1 MQQTAKLQ
9 TTVKPISP
17 SQNLATQN
25 SVMQDPVSQDP
36 VTQDPA
42 QLVAAFEQF
51 GRLSDQLQQSYQELD
66 NRAAELT
73 EQLASAQNERLKQL
87 AEKEQLAHR
96 LESLLNALP
105 AGVLLVD
112 EQGVINTANPA
123 AELFL
128 EQSLI
133 GKQWQRVYAHQ
144 VSRHTEQDL
153 YLNSGRILSLKK
165 QPLEE
170 NSQEVNSL
178 ETNSSEENY
187 LDETRINAS
196 LLEATDKNKLG
207 EIILLDDIT
216 EQRMLE
222 GLADRQ
228 NRLAAMGQMAAGL
241 AHQLRTPLASA
252 VLYASQLNQFTAD
265 NPRENKAVEKIRT
278 CMRYL
283 EKLINDM
290 LMYAKGGEFAEQKFQ
305 LNDLLVTFNARIENN
320 ISDDNTQLTIVSRMD
335 NIQLTGSLDALVSV
349 IINLVENAN
358 QAYKKIS
365 DNSDDNE
372 TCKIEIEAYQQ
383 SGYLIIAVR
392 DNGPGLSADEQVNIF
407 EPFFTQREGGTGL
420 GLAVAQSI
428 VQAHH
433 GDLLVRSQAGKGASF
448 YICLPLNRSEQFLAS
463 GQQEKFNPENINFK

>member
-1 MQQTAKLQ
+1 MQQTANIPTAPQAL
-9 TTVKPISP
+9 SLD
-17 SQNLATQN
+17 SSSAL
-25 SVMQDPVSQDP
+25 QDPV
-36 VTQDPA
+36 

-73 EQLASAQNERLKQL
+73 EQLASAQDERLKQL

-96 LESLLNALP
+96 LQALLNALP
-105 AGVLLVD
+105 AGVLLID
-112 EQGVINTANPA
+112 DKGVITTANPA

-128 EQSLI
+128 EQSLT
-133 GKQWQRVYAHQ
+133 GKQWRRVYAHS
-144 VSRHTEQDL
+144 VARHTEQDL

-165 QPLEE
+165 QSLDALADE
-170 NSQEVNSL
+170 NNQE
-178 ETNSSEENY
+178 
-187 LDETRINAS
+187 
-196 LLEATDKNKLG
+196 
-207 EIILLDDIT
+207 EIILLDDIS

-222 GLADRQ
+222 GLADRK

-252 VLYASQLNQFTAD
+252 VLYASQLNQFTSD
-265 NPRENKAVEKIRT
+265 NPQQNKAVEKVRT

-305 LNDLLVTFNARIENN
+305 LNDLLVTFNTRIETRLKE
-320 ISDDNTQLTIVSRMD
+320 SNTQLTIISQLND
-335 NIQLTGSLDALVSV
+335 IQLTGSLDALVSV
-349 IINLVENAN
+349 LINLVENAIQVN
-358 QAYKKIS
+358 E
-365 DNSDDNE
+365 DNE
-372 TCKIEIEAYQQ
+372 DSKVELEVYQQ
-383 SGYLIIAVR
+383 ANYFILAVR
-392 DNGPGLSADEQVNIF
+392 DNGPGLSMLQQTKIF

-433 GDLLVRSQAGKGASF
+433 GDLLVRSQPASGATF
-448 YICLPLNRSEQFLAS
+448 YICLPLNRGEQFMAS
-463 GQQEKFNPENINFK
+463 GHKVNIDPEKTKKDRSVSSQNISNENGEKHESN

>member
-1 MQQTAKLQ
+1 MQQTANIQ
-9 TTVKPISP
+9 IENRAI
-17 SQNLATQN
+17 NLDN
-25 SVMQDPVSQDP
+25 RSL
-36 VTQDPA
+36 QDPA

-66 NRAAELT
+66 NRAAELSD
-73 EQLASAQNERLKQL
+73 QLASAQNERLIQL
-87 AEKEQLAHR
+87 AEKEQLAHH
-96 LESLLNALP
+96 LQTLLNALP

-112 EQGVINTANPA
+112 ENGIIKTANPA

-133 GKQWQRVYAHQ
+133 GKQWRRVYAHS

-165 QPLEE
+165 Q
-170 NSQEVNSL
+170 SL
-178 ETNSSEENY
+178 
-187 LDETRINAS
+187 DAS
-196 LLEATDKNKLG
+196 TSDRNQG
-207 EIILLDDIT
+207 EIILLDDIS

-222 GLADRQ
+222 GLSDRQ

-252 VLYASQLNQFTAD
+252 VLYASQLNQFTSD
-265 NPRENKAVEKIRT
+265 NPQQNKAVEKIRT

-290 LMYAKGGEFAEQKFQ
+290 LLYAKGGEFAEQKFQ
-305 LNDLLVTFNARIENN
+305 LNDLLVTFNTRIETRLKEN
-320 ISDDNTQLTIVSRMD
+320 NTQLTIISQMND
-335 NIQLTGSLDALVSV
+335 IQLTGSLDALVSV
-349 IINLVENAN
+349 LINLVENAM
-358 QAYKKIS
+358 QAS
-365 DNSDDNE
+365 DEQSYDE
-372 TCKIEIEAYQQ
+372 SCEVELEVYQQ
-383 SGYLIIAVR
+383 ADYLILAVR
-392 DNGPGLSADEQVNIF
+392 DNGPGLTADQQVKIF

-433 GDLLVRSQAGKGASF
+433 GDLLVRSQPAKGSTF
-448 YICLPLNRSEQFLAS
+448 YVCLPINRTEQFMAS
-463 GQQEKFNPENINFK
+463 GQKININPQKMKKDYQVGGIKNGEKHE

>member
-1 MQQTAKLQ
+1 MQISANLP
-9 TTVKPISP
+9 TTDDSLNASKAMV
-17 SQNLATQN
+17 
-25 SVMQDPVSQDP
+25 
-36 VTQDPA
+36 QDPA

-66 NRAAELT
+66 SRAAELT
-73 EQLASAQNERLKQL
+73 RQLASAQTERLQQL
-87 AEKEQLAHR
+87 AEKEQLAHY

-105 AGVLLVD
+105 AGVLMVD
-112 EQGVINTANPA
+112 EEGVINTANPA

-128 EQSLI
+128 EQSLM
-133 GKQWQRVYAHQ
+133 GKKWQRVYAQQ

-165 QPLEE
+165 QPL
-170 NSQEVNSL
+170 
-178 ETNSSEENY
+178 NSSENK
-187 LDETRINAS
+187 TN
-196 LLEATDKNKLG
+196 KNG

-228 NRLAAMGQMAAGL
+228 ERLAAMGQMAAGL

-252 VLYASQLNQFTAD
+252 VLYASQLNQFTEE
-265 NPRENKAVEKIRT
+265 NPREKKAVEKIRT

-290 LMYAKGGEFAEQKFQ
+290 LMYAKGGEFSEQKFL
-305 LNDLLVTFNARIENN
+305 LNDLLVNFNARIETNVRENN
-320 ISDDNTQLTIVSRMD
+320 VQLKIISQME

-349 IINLVENAN
+349 LINLVENAI
-358 QAYKKIS
+358 QACA
-365 DNSDDNE
+365 DN
-372 TCKIEIEAYQQ
+372 CEIELEVYQQ
-383 SGYLIIAVR
+383 TDYLILAVK
-392 DNGPGLSADEQVNIF
+392 DNGLGLSAEEQTKIF
-407 EPFFTQREGGTGL
+407 QPFFTQRKGGTGL

-433 GDLLVRSQAGKGASF
+433 GDLLVRSQLAKGSRF
-448 YICLPLNRSEQFLAS
+448 FICLPLNRSEQFMAS
-463 GQQEKFNPENINFK
+463 GQSSKFNPDKII

>member
-1 MQQTAKLQ
+1 MQQSANLQ
-9 TTVKPISP
+9 AVPQTLS
-17 SQNLATQN
+17 L
-25 SVMQDPVSQDP
+25 DPESL
-36 VTQDPA
+36 QDPA

-66 NRAAELT
+66 KRAAVLT
-73 EQLASAQNERLKQL
+73 EQLASAQDERLKQL
-87 AEKEQLAHR
+87 AEKEQLAHH
-96 LESLLNALP
+96 LQTLLNALP

-112 EQGVINTANPA
+112 KNGIITTANPA

-133 GKQWQRVYAHQ
+133 GKDWRRVYAYS
-144 VSRHTEQDL
+144 VSRHSEQDL
-153 YLNSGRILSLKK
+153 FLNSGRILSLKR
-165 QPLEE
+165 QPL
-170 NSQEVNSL
+170 ND
-178 ETNSSEENY
+178 T
-187 LDETRINAS
+187 
-196 LLEATDKNKLG
+196 TDKSNQG
-207 EIILLDDIT
+207 EIILLDDIS

-252 VLYASQLNQFTAD
+252 VLYASQLDQFTVD
-265 NPRENKAVEKIRT
+265 NPKQNKAVEKVRT

-305 LNDLLVTFNARIENN
+305 LNDLLVTFNTRIENTIREKKIQLSI
-320 ISDDNTQLTIVSRMD
+320 ISRLND
-335 NIQLTGSLDALVSV
+335 IQLTGSLDALVSV
-349 IINLVENAN
+349 LINLLENAM
-358 QAYKKIS
+358 QVCEG
-365 DNSDDNE
+365 D
-372 TCKIEIEAYQQ
+372 CKIELEVYQQ
-383 SGYLIIAVR
+383 ADYLILAVR
-392 DNGPGLSADEQVNIF
+392 DNGPGLSVDQQTKIF

-433 GDLLVRSQAGKGASF
+433 GDLLVRSQPGKGSNF
-448 YICLPLNRSEQFLAS
+448 YICLPLNRGEQFLAS
-463 GQQEKFNPENINFK
+463 GQKNTLYPNEMKKADQIIGIVNGENT

>member
-1 MQQTAKLQ
+1 MQQTANIQ
-9 TTVKPISP
+9 TAVNTISP
-17 SQNLATQN
+17 SQD
-25 SVMQDPVSQDP
+25 MVS
-36 VTQDPA
+36 QDPA

-128 EQSLI
+128 EQHLI

-144 VSRHTEQDL
+144 VSRHTNQDL

-165 QPLEE
+165 QPLNATSMNAATLNETLLVESDE
-170 NSQEVNSL
+170 NE
-178 ETNSSEENY
+178 
-187 LDETRINAS
+187 
-196 LLEATDKNKLG
+196 LG

-305 LNDLLVTFNARIENN
+305 LNDLLVTFNTRIENS
-320 ISDDNTQLTIVSRMD
+320 IKDNNMQLTIVSQMD

-358 QAYKKIS
+358 QACMKICNKS
-365 DNSDDNE
+365 GDSE
-372 TCKIEIEAYQQ
+372 ICKIEIEAYQQ
-383 SGYLIIAVR
+383 LDYLIIAVR

-433 GDLLVRSQAGKGASF
+433 GDLLVRSQVGKGANF
-448 YICLPLNRSEQFLAS
+448 YICLPLNRSEQFMAS
-463 GQQEKFNPENINFK
+463 GQQEIFNPENINFK

>member
-1 MQQTAKLQ
+1 MQPSAKLQ
-9 TTVKPISP
+9 TTDNTLNV
-17 SQNLATQN
+17 TQKI
-25 SVMQDPVSQDP
+25 V
-36 VTQDPA
+36 QDPA

-66 NRAAELT
+66 DRAAKLT
-73 EQLASAQNERLKQL
+73 EQLASAQNERLQQL
-87 AEKEQLAHR
+87 AEKEQLAYH

-112 EQGVINTANPA
+112 DQGVINTANPA

-133 GKQWQRVYAHQ
+133 GKEWQRVYAHQ
-144 VSRHTEQDL
+144 VLRHTEQDL

-165 QPLEE
+165 QPLEPSE
-170 NSQEVNSL
+170 K
-178 ETNSSEENY
+178 TNH
-187 LDETRINAS
+187 INKS
-196 LLEATDKNKLG
+196 G

-228 NRLAAMGQMAAGL
+228 ERLAAMGQMAAGL

-252 VLYASQLNQFTAD
+252 VLYASQLHQFAAD
-265 NPRENKAVEKIRT
+265 NPAYSARENKAVEKIRT

-305 LNDLLVTFNARIENN
+305 LNDLLVTFNTRIETN
-320 ISDDNTQLTIVSRMD
+320 IRESDTRLRIISQLENT
-335 NIQLTGSLDALVSV
+335 QLTGSLDALVSV
-349 IINLVENAN
+349 LVNLVENAI
-358 QAYKKIS
+358 QACQKIK
-365 DNSDDNE
+365 DAN
-372 TCKIEIEAYQQ
+372 CEIELEVYQQ
-383 SGYLIIAVR
+383 ADYLILSVK
-392 DNGPGLSADEQVNIF
+392 DNGPGLSADEQTKIF
-407 EPFFTQREGGTGL
+407 QPFYTQREGGTGL

-433 GDLLVRSQAGKGASF
+433 GDLLVRSQAGNGTSF
-448 YICLPLNRSEQFLAS
+448 YICLPLNRSEQFMAS
-463 GQQEKFNPENINFK
+463 GQESKFDPEKIV

>member
-1 MQQTAKLQ
+1 MQISANLQ
-9 TTVKPISP
+9 STDDSLNASKAMV
-17 SQNLATQN
+17 
-25 SVMQDPVSQDP
+25 
-36 VTQDPA
+36 QDPA

-66 NRAAELT
+66 VRAAELT
-73 EQLASAQNERLKQL
+73 RQLASAQNERLQQL
-87 AEKEQLAHR
+87 AEKEQLAHY

-105 AGVLLVD
+105 AGVLMVD
-112 EQGVINTANPA
+112 EEGVINTANPA

-133 GKQWQRVYAHQ
+133 GKKWQRVYAQQ

-165 QPLEE
+165 QPL
-170 NSQEVNSL
+170 
-178 ETNSSEENY
+178 NSSENK
-187 LDETRINAS
+187 TN
-196 LLEATDKNKLG
+196 KNG

-228 NRLAAMGQMAAGL
+228 ERLAAMGQMAAGL

-252 VLYASQLNQFTAD
+252 VLYASQLNQFTED
-265 NPRENKAVEKIRT
+265 NPREKKAVEKIRT

-290 LMYAKGGEFAEQKFQ
+290 LMYAKGGEFSEQKFL
-305 LNDLLVTFNARIENN
+305 LNDLLVTFNSRIETNIRENN
-320 ISDDNTQLTIVSRMD
+320 VQLKIISQIE
-335 NIQLTGSLDALVSV
+335 NIKLTGSLDALVSV
-349 IINLVENAN
+349 LINLVENAV
-358 QAYKKIS
+358 QACVE
-365 DNSDDNE
+365 N
-372 TCKIEIEAYQQ
+372 CEIELEVYQQ
-383 SGYLIIAVR
+383 TDYLILAVK
-392 DNGPGLSADEQVNIF
+392 DNGPGLSAQDQTKIF
-407 EPFFTQREGGTGL
+407 QPFFTQRKGGTGL

-433 GDLLVRSQAGKGASF
+433 GDLLVRSQLAKGSSF
-448 YICLPLNRSEQFLAS
+448 FVCLPLHRSEQFMAS
-463 GQQEKFNPENINFK
+463 GQKIKFNPDNII

>member
-1 MQQTAKLQ
+1 MQQTADIHTTAKTLSIDPESLQ
-9 TTVKPISP
+9 NPT
-17 SQNLATQN
+17 
-25 SVMQDPVSQDP
+25 
-36 VTQDPA
+36 

-66 NRAAELT
+66 NRAAKLT
-73 EQLASAQNERLKQL
+73 EQLAFAQDERLKQL
-87 AEKEQLAHR
+87 AEKEQLANR
-96 LESLLNALP
+96 LQTLLNALP

-112 EQGVINTANPA
+112 EKGIINTANPA

-133 GKQWQRVYAHQ
+133 GKEWRRVYAHS

-165 QPLEE
+165 QPLD
-170 NSQEVNSL
+170 
-178 ETNSSEENY
+178 TSS
-187 LDETRINAS
+187 D
-196 LLEATDKNKLG
+196 TDKSG
-207 EIILLDDIT
+207 EIILLDDIS

-252 VLYASQLNQFTAD
+252 VLYASQLNQFTSD
-265 NPRENKAVEKIRT
+265 NPRQNKAVEKVRT

-290 LMYAKGGEFAEQKFQ
+290 LLYAKGGEFAEQKFQ
-305 LNDLLVTFNARIENN
+305 LNDLLVTFNARVENSLRENN
-320 ISDDNTQLTIVSRMD
+320 THLKIISQIND
-335 NIQLTGSLDALVSV
+335 IQLTGSLDALVSV
-349 IINLVENAN
+349 LINLVENAMQVSDEN
-358 QAYKKIS
+358 CEVELEVYDQA
-365 DNSDDNE
+365 D
-372 TCKIEIEAYQQ
+372 
-383 SGYLIIAVR
+383 YLILAVR
-392 DNGPGLSADEQVNIF
+392 DNGPGLTMDQQRKIF
-407 EPFFTQREGGTGL
+407 EPFFTQRAGGTGL

-428 VQAHH
+428 IQAHH
-433 GDLLVRSQAGKGASF
+433 GDLLVRSQPGNGSNF

-463 GQQEKFNPENINFK
+463 GQASSFNPQKSKNSEKINSQLKSCQSGEKHESK

>member
-1 MQQTAKLQ
+1 MQQTANIQ
-9 TTVKPISP
+9 TAVNTISP
-17 SQNLATQN
+17 SQD
-25 SVMQDPVSQDP
+25 MVS
-36 VTQDPA
+36 QDPA

-128 EQSLI
+128 EQHLI

-144 VSRHTEQDL
+144 VSRHTNQDL

-165 QPLEE
+165 QPLNATSMNAATLNETLLVESDE
-170 NSQEVNSL
+170 NE
-178 ETNSSEENY
+178 
-187 LDETRINAS
+187 
-196 LLEATDKNKLG
+196 LG

-252 VLYASQLNQFTAD
+252 VLYASQLNQFTED

-305 LNDLLVTFNARIENN
+305 LNDLLVTFNTRIENS
-320 ISDDNTQLTIVSRMD
+320 IKDNNMQLTIVSQMD

-358 QAYKKIS
+358 QACMKICNKS
-365 DNSDDNE
+365 GDSE
-372 TCKIEIEAYQQ
+372 ICKIEIEAYQQ
-383 SGYLIIAVR
+383 LDYLIIAVR

-433 GDLLVRSQAGKGASF
+433 GDLLVRSQVGKGANF
-448 YICLPLNRSEQFLAS
+448 YICLPLNRSEQFMAS
-463 GQQEKFNPENINFK
+463 GQQEIFNPENINFK

>member
-1 MQQTAKLQ
+1 MQPTANIQTAVN
-9 TTVKPISP
+9 TISP
-17 SQNLATQN
+17 SQDMTA
-25 SVMQDPVSQDP
+25 
-36 VTQDPA
+36 QDPA

-51 GRLSDQLQQSYQELD
+51 GRLSDQLQQSYHELD

-112 EQGVINTANPA
+112 QQGVINTANPA

-128 EQSLI
+128 GQRLI

-165 QPLEE
+165 QPL
-170 NSQEVNSL
+170 NATSMNAS
-178 ETNSSEENY
+178 T
-187 LDETRINAS
+187 LDET
-196 LLEATDKNKLG
+196 LLIESDKNKLG

-265 NPRENKAVEKIRT
+265 NPREKKAVEKIRT

-290 LMYAKGGEFAEQKFQ
+290 LMYAKGGEFSEQKFQ
-305 LNDLLVTFNARIENN
+305 LNDLLVTFNTRIENN
-320 ISDDNTQLTIVSRMD
+320 LKDNNTQLTIVSQMH

-358 QAYKKIS
+358 QACRKMSDKSGENKI
-365 DNSDDNE
+365 
-372 TCKIEIEAYQQ
+372 CKIEIEAYQQ
-383 SGYLIIAVR
+383 SDYLIIAVR

-428 VQAHH
+428 AQAHH
-433 GDLLVRSQAGKGASF
+433 GDLLVRSQVGKGASF

-463 GQQEKFNPENINFK
+463 GQHEKFNPENINFK

>member
-1 MQQTAKLQ
+1 MQQTANIQ
-9 TTVKPISP
+9 TAVNTLSP
-17 SQNLATQN
+17 SQDMTTQDMI
-25 SVMQDPVSQDP
+25 S
-36 VTQDPA
+36 QDPA

-128 EQSLI
+128 EQRLI

-144 VSRHTEQDL
+144 VSRHTDQDL

-165 QPLEE
+165 QPL
-170 NSQEVNSL
+170 NAA
-178 ETNSSEENY
+178 T
-187 LDETRINAS
+187 LDET
-196 LLEATDKNKLG
+196 LLDETLLVESDKNKLG

-305 LNDLLVTFNARIENN
+305 LNDLLVTFNTRIENN
-320 ISDDNTQLTIVSRMD
+320 IKDNNTQLTIVSQMH

-358 QAYKKIS
+358 QACRKIS
-365 DNSDDNE
+365 DNSGENKI
-372 TCKIEIEAYQQ
+372 CKIEIDAYQQ
-383 SGYLIIAVR
+383 SDYLIIAVR

-433 GDLLVRSQAGKGASF
+433 GDLLVRSQMGKGANF

-463 GQQEKFNPENINFK
+463 GQHEKFNPENIKFK

>member
-1 MQQTAKLQ
+1 MQQSANIQ
-9 TTVKPISP
+9 SVENAPGV
-17 SQNLATQN
+17 SQNM
-25 SVMQDPVSQDP
+25 V
-36 VTQDPA
+36 QDPA

-51 GRLSDQLQQSYQELD
+51 GRLSDQLQQSYQDLD
-66 NRAAELT
+66 KRAAELT

-87 AEKEQLAHR
+87 AEKEKLAHH

-123 AELFL
+123 AECFL

-133 GKQWQRVYAHQ
+133 GKHWQRVYAHQ

-165 QPLEE
+165 QSLDSTK
-170 NSQEVNSL
+170 NQSQS
-178 ETNSSEENY
+178 
-187 LDETRINAS
+187 
-196 LLEATDKNKLG
+196 G

-216 EQRMLE
+216 DQRMLE

-228 NRLAAMGQMAAGL
+228 DRLAAMGQMAAGL

-265 NPRENKAVEKIRT
+265 QPRENKAVEKIRT

-290 LMYAKGGEFAEQKFQ
+290 LMYAKGGEFAEQQFN
-305 LNDLLVTFNARIENN
+305 LNELLVTFNTRIETNLREQKV
-320 ISDDNTQLTIVSRMD
+320 QLHIVSRLD
-335 NIQLTGSLDALVSV
+335 DLPLTGSLDALVSV
-349 IINLVENAN
+349 LINLVENAI
-358 QAYKKIS
+358 QACTKINGS
-365 DNSDDNE
+365 
-372 TCKIEIEAYQQ
+372 TCKIELEVYQQ
-383 SGYLIIAVR
+383 VDYLILAVK
-392 DNGPGLSADEQVNIF
+392 DNGPGLSADEQEKIF
-407 EPFFTQREGGTGL
+407 QPFFTQREGGTGL

-433 GDLLVRSQAGKGASF
+433 GDLLVRSQPGKGANF
-448 YICLPLNRSEQFLAS
+448 YICLPLNRSEQFMAS
-463 GQQEKFNPENINFK
+463 GQQEKFNPENLNLK